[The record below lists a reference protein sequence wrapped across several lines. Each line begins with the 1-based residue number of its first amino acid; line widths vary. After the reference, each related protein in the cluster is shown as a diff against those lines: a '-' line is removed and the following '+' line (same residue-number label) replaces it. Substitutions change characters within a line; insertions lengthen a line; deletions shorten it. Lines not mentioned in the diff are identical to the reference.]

1 MYYDE
6 KEWKNL
12 DVFDFLYFFDVDGKF
27 ICFGLFSYLFFGVGR
42 CVCFVEFF
50 GKIQFFFF
58 IFYLLYKFCFSV
70 LYDVKELDLEGI
82 FGVSLCLKLY
92 YLCIERCYQR
102 YF

>member
-1 MYYDE
+1 MLFNVWVMYYDE

-50 GKIQFFFF
+50 GKI
-58 IFYLLYKFCFSV
+58 
-70 LYDVKELDLEGI
+70 
-82 FGVSLCLKLY
+82 
-92 YLCIERCYQR
+92 
-102 YF
+102 